1 MINKILEGLKQEKT
15 IIVILIITALS
26 CIFVHVTDFTS
37 YIDTYTMGLWF
48 SSMAVS
54 AGLRENGVFDR
65 LSSVITKKITNTR
78 TAAFVLVFMT
88 FFSAPFLTDAAAL
101 AFFAPVTV
109 SLLSGGSNGIIMYIL
124 SLQTAA
130 ANLGA
135 MIFPA
140 ASVRNL
146 YLYRKYSLTY
156 GRYFRMIAP
165 LYITAA
171 VILLLLCLIAKKQ
184 SVEEKKPVE
193 KKEIESPYF
202 VVIYVT
208 LYMLNVFAVL
218 GIVSMLTV
226 FASVC
231 LAVVIME
238 PKIFSDID
246 YSRLILPMSMFV
258 LMGNITQIRELTA
271 FIGRNVSGNVFEST
285 VLFSQLFGNVPSSV
299 FFSVF
304 SHSPSDMITAAN
316 IGSIGLVSASAAGMY
331 AKRISGESLVSDS
344 AKFPV
349 YCFGTGIFICAVLYF
364 AYKYIFP
371 LLK

>member
-1 MINKILEGLKQEKT
+1 MINKIIEGLKQEKI
-15 IIVILIITALS
+15 IIVILIVTVLS
-26 CIFVHVTDFTS
+26 CIFVHVSDFTS

-48 SSMAVS
+48 SSLAIS
-54 AGLRENGVFDR
+54 AGLRENGVFDKLISLVSKR
-65 LSSVITKKITNTR
+65 ITNTR
-78 TAAFVLVFMT
+78 TAAFILVFMT

-101 AFFAPVTV
+101 AFYAPITV
-109 SLLSGGSNGIIMYIL
+109 SLLSGSNGMIMYIL

-140 ASVRNL
+140 ASVQNL
-146 YLYRKYSLTY
+146 YLYRKYNLTY
-156 GRYFRMIAP
+156 GRYFGMIAP
-165 LYITAA
+165 LYIAAA

-184 SVEEKKPVE
+184 PVEEKKPIE
-193 KKEIESPYF
+193 GKPIESPYF

-208 LYMLNVFAVL
+208 LFMLNVFAVL

-238 PKIFSDID
+238 PKIFSDVD
-246 YSRLILPMSMFV
+246 CSRLILPVSMLV
-258 LMGNITQIRELTA
+258 LMGNITQIRELTVYISRL
-271 FIGRNVSGNVFEST
+271 FSGKLFEST
-285 VLFSQLFGNVPSSV
+285 ILFSQLLGNVPSSV

-316 IGSIGLVSASAAGMY
+316 IGGLGLVSASAAGMY
-331 AKRISGESLVSDS
+331 AKRISGEGLVSDS

-349 YCFGTGIFICAVLYF
+349 YCFGTGAFIGVLLYI
-364 AYKYIFP
+364 AAKYVFP